1 MVSLRLREQQQI
13 FTYLSLVI
21 SVCGLWLRIPDLP
34 HSLIYTIVE
43 RDFFAYSLA
52 SLSRIISIPITF
64 LFFLGLIGYFLSHGL
79 RAFKQYKYKAFLP
92 LAINLFTVIVLFFM
106 QYAVVL
112 PDFYANLKEREA
124 VVAQITSGQLTPKE
138 SQRIEVSKESQRID
152 VSMIPDHPYKIYN
165 LTLPSNYT
173 HLSKGRGVD
182 GKINILVDEK
192 TNQPEIVVFFNGF
205 NSFQSFQESPAYTA
219 LVYKAKTNS
228 ISGRDFFGVGNR
240 YTMWLLESK
249 QIKDNWFWVD
259 LFED

>member
-21 SVCGLWLRIPDLP
+21 SACGLGLRISDFP

-43 RDFFAYSLA
+43 RDFFKYSLA
-52 SLSRIISIPITF
+52 SLSRIISIPIIF

-92 LAINLFTVIVLFFM
+92 LAINLFTVIVLLFM

-138 SQRIEVSKESQRID
+138 SQRIEVS
-152 VSMIPDHPYKIYN
+152 MIPDHPYKIYN
-165 LTLPSNYT
+165 LTLPSKYT

-192 TNQPEIVVFFNGF
+192 TNQPEMVVFFL
-205 NSFQSFQESPAYTA
+205 TA
-219 LVYKAKTNS
+219 SIASEGRLLIQPLFIKPRLTQLVNETSLGSAILVILCGY
-228 ISGRDFFGVGNR
+228 
-240 YTMWLLESK
+240 
-249 QIKDNWFWVD
+249 
-259 LFED
+259 